1 MPIAVF
7 IPDKLINRLCNQ
19 IKAEIGKVFF
29 NRRTDSLQRGEY
41 PAVCAGL
48 SVLNV
53 ALIFRIALVVRT
65 MYEYKARRIPKFV
78 AEIAISLAARQIEI
92 DIAPGRRERCTSEA
106 HCIGAERR
114 DAIGECSA
122 RFFGNRLDQINRIKC
137 IALRL
142 GHFLAMRIA
151 HQSMH
156 IDSSEGDAARKVQAH
171 HRHPSH
177 PEKENIETGD
187 EYR

>member
-1 MPIAVF
+1 MSRSSSELRSSSEQCMNTKRAAFQSLLQKLRYPSQRARS
-7 IPDKLINRLCNQ
+7 KLILRP
-19 IKAEIGKVFF
+19 G
-29 NRRTDSLQRGEY
+29 
-41 PAVCAGL
+41 
-48 SVLNV
+48 V
-53 ALIFRIALVVRT
+53 ARNPV
-65 MYEYKARRIPKFV
+65 
-78 AEIAISLAARQIEI
+78 
-92 DIAPGRRERCTSEA
+92 
-106 HCIGAERR
+106 
-114 DAIGECSA
+114 
-122 RFFGNRLDQINRIKC
+122 DQINRIKC

>member
-1 MPIAVF
+1 MRQAQRCFKRMQQSMAGDALLRLCSRLYLHFCKFNIPIAVF

-29 NRRTDSLQRGEY
+29 NRRTESLQRGEY

-53 ALIFRIALVVRT
+53 ALVVRT

-122 RFFGNRLDQINRIKC
+122 RFFGNRL
-137 IALRL
+137 ALLRV
-142 GHFLAMRIA
+142 
-151 HQSMH
+151 
-156 IDSSEGDAARKVQAH
+156 E
-171 HRHPSH
+171 
-177 PEKENIETGD
+177 
-187 EYR
+187 

>member
-1 MPIAVF
+1 MSRSSSELRSSSEQCMNTKRAAFQSLLQKLRYPSQRARS
-7 IPDKLINRLCNQ
+7 KLILRPGVASDAQ
-19 IKAEIGKVFF
+19 VK
-29 NRRTDSLQRGEY
+29 RTASA
-41 PAVCAGL
+41 PNAGMPL
-48 SVLNV
+48 GNVLRV
-53 ALIFRIALVVRT
+53 
-65 MYEYKARRIPKFV
+65 
-78 AEIAISLAARQIEI
+78 SLAIASLCFGLNKPWVRFSTSIARN
-92 DIAPGRRERCTSEA
+92 PV
-106 HCIGAERR
+106 
-114 DAIGECSA
+114 
-122 RFFGNRLDQINRIKC
+122 DQINRIKC